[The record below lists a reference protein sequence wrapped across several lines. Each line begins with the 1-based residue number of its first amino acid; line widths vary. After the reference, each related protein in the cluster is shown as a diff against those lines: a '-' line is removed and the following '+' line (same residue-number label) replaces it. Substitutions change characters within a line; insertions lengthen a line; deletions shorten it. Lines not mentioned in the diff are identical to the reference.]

1 MKDFTFCVP
10 TKIVFGKG
18 RTAEI
23 GKHIASLGKNVLLVY
38 GESSIKTNGIY
49 NQVTK
54 SLAESDIKW
63 IDFGGVKSNPLLS
76 KVQEGISIFKKKKL
90 DAILAVGGGS
100 VIDTA
105 KTIAAG
111 VKYEGD
117 IWEYFTGKGFIK
129 DAAPVAVVLTMAA
142 TASEMNAT
150 AVITH
155 DTLKSKLSIAGQALY
170 PKISVLD
177 PINTLGA
184 PLNYSMYG
192 AVDAISHLLEGYFN
206 GSSSH
211 SPLQDTLA
219 EGLVRNIIG
228 SANIIYKDPENY
240 NARAELMWAATLA
253 LNGLSVAGIGSVG
266 FPMHMIAHSLSAL
279 YDIPHGAA
287 LAVVIP
293 AWLKFHLTASAD
305 KIAQFSRYVFRIT
318 IENDFDAATEGIVRL
333 EKWFKLIDCPTRL
346 KDIDIPAHDIKTISL
361 NALVTAKQWGLKNY
375 TPEVIESILLNAARS

>member
-23 GKHIASLGKNVLLVY
+23 GKHLSSLGKNILLVY
-38 GESSIKTNGIY
+38 GESSITKNGVY
-49 NQVTK
+49 QQVTQ
-54 SLAESDIKW
+54 SLTDHGIKW
-63 IDFGGVKSNPLLS
+63 VDFGGVKSNPLLS
-76 KVQEGISIFKKKKL
+76 KAQEGIYLYRQKKL

-111 VKYEGD
+111 VKYDGD
-117 IWEYFTGKGFIK
+117 IWEFFVGKGPVK
-129 DAAPVAVVLTMAA
+129 EAAPIAVVLTMAA

-155 DTLKSKLSIAGQALY
+155 DDFRSKLSIAGQALY

-177 PINTLGA
+177 PLNTLSA

-206 GSSSH
+206 GSDSH

-228 SANIIYKDPENY
+228 SANIIYREQNNY
-240 NARAELMWAATLA
+240 NARADLMWAATLA
-253 LNGLSVAGIGSVG
+253 LNGLAVAGIGNVG

-293 AWLKFHLTASAD
+293 AWLKFHQTASAD
-305 KIAQFSRYVFRIT
+305 KIAQFSRYVFRIN
-318 IENDFDAATEGIVRL
+318 IENDYDAASEGITRL
-333 EKWFKLIDCPTRL
+333 ENWFTQVQCPTRL
-346 KDIDIPAHDIKTISL
+346 THLNIPLTDLKNISL
-361 NALVTAKQWGLKNY
+361 NALVTAQQWGLRHY
-375 TPEVIESILLNAARS
+375 TSEVIESILLNAARA